1 MNTGNGQYRPVCGLT
16 DREIYSWFKTPQ
28 EQVLS
33 KDLSVP
39 GGQRTE
45 IKGEGR
51 RKTDRKKG
59 KGTKAGEKRQG
70 RRGICPGVGQRTA
83 SG

>member
-1 MNTGNGQYRPVCGLT
+1 MVNTDQFVDSQTERYIVGLKPPKNKFSAK
-16 DREIYSWFKTPQ
+16 IYLP
-28 EQVLS
+28 
-33 KDLSVP
+33 P

-45 IKGEGR
+45 IKGKGR

-59 KGTKAGEKRQG
+59 KRTKAGEKRQG